1 FYYENKKDSSKQKI
15 EEKETKSIFN
25 EKIKDQEK
33 KDRQQSY
40 RKQVSGA
47 IYNLL
52 SDQFLVPDGKDGTS
66 LIDLELECL
75 KGCSQKTAKKNSDF
89 LMSQIFGYVKRQ
101 TGKEWGDHQTDD
113 EYESAKKLALEKLQE
128 VRSEIK
134 KRHGYKD
141 LLDLIE

>member
-1 FYYENKKDSSKQKI
+1 MVKRRSFSPMQK
-15 EEKETKSIFN
+15 
-25 EKIKDQEK
+25 
-33 KDRQQSY
+33 
-40 RKQVSGA
+40 
-47 IYNLL
+47 
-52 SDQFLVPDGKDGTS
+52 
-66 LIDLELECL
+66 LIILQRANYHFGLELECL
-75 KGCSQKTAKKNSDF
+75 KGYSQKISKKNLDF

-113 EYESAKKLALEKLQE
+113 EYEAAKKLAFEKLQE